1 MFKPRKVLIASKV
14 PFNFSSMLC
23 LFLVKKL
30 PDISIHVI
38 RPVRIG
44 HFPPDAAESNIRFK
58 QSSKIQHF

>member
-30 PDISIHVI
+30 PFTKVLADHSITTYREKLKIIAHTK
-38 RPVRIG
+38 
-44 HFPPDAAESNIRFK
+44 NI
-58 QSSKIQHF
+58 I